1 MQRARTFI
9 LKYMIYNKYHILIIT
24 NMLFSIM
31 KVQEKITN
39 AFNKNSPL
47 DKKDSFQVIK
57 AADK

>member
-1 MQRARTFI
+1 
-9 LKYMIYNKYHILIIT
+9 
-24 NMLFSIM
+24 MLFSIM